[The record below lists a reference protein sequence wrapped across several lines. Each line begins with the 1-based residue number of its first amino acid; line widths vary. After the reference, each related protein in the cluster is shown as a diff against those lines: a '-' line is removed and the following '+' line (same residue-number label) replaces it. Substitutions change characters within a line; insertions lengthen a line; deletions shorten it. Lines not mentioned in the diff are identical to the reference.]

1 MINKSDL
8 LALGNVLKGDLFI
21 DDLHKRLYA
30 TDASVYRILPLAVI
44 CPKVADD
51 IITVIKF
58 VTKYK
63 ISLIPRTAGTSLAG
77 QCVGEGI
84 ILDFSKY
91 FNKIIEFNKK
101 EKTITVQPGIVRDEL
116 NLF

>member
-1 MINKSDL
+1 MI
-8 LALGNVLKGDLFI
+8 
-21 DDLHKRLYA
+21 DLHKRLYA

-63 ISLIPRTAGTSLAG
+63 ISLIPRTALALCWSVRG
-77 QCVGEGI
+77 RGI
-84 ILDFSKY
+84 ILDFSRY
-91 FNKIIEFNKK
+91 FNKIIEFNKR
-101 EKTITVQPGIVRDEL
+101 ETQ
-116 NLF
+116 